1 MRHGPPVPRK
11 RVRYMLDPERLISQ
25 AAADLADEPRMEDDA
40 TMYCTQCGTRNPD
53 DANFCQKCGRQIGRA
68 IRPLDDADFSVLQQ
82 PEDRVGDLLATAFK
96 RREQGDLEGA
106 IRACATALQV
116 RPESTSAHSLLGMLF
131 EEQGEKEKAISQF
144 ERVLT
149 LNPGSI
155 ADREKLEQLRDA
167 TTFITP
173 RKITSSQKKRTT
185 LFDSPAGAAAAAVAV
200 FLLVLSIGGWAAW
213 SREQRNR
220 VEARTTARA
229 TAPPLNGQTP
239 GPMPAQ
245 QPNPA
250 SPSPVFNYGWPAG
263 VNPNSSN
270 AYAVNNQTP
279 AAPPNTAFQQQQ
291 TNEASPP
298 RTERLPTFGSPI
310 NPGRANV
317 PPARISNLP
326 PLNVTPLPGSENTVH
341 LPDN

>member
-1 MRHGPPVPRK
+1 MRNGRSLPRK
-11 RVRYMLDPERLISQ
+11 RARFMLDPERLISQ

-167 TTFITP
+167 TTSITP

-220 VEARTTARA
+220 LDARA
-229 TAPPLNGQTP
+229 AAKGSSTTLNAQTP

-263 VNPNSSN
+263 VNPNN
-270 AYAVNNQTP
+270 PDTYAANPQTP
-279 AAPPNTAFQQQQ
+279 GQPNGASQQQS
-291 TNEASPP
+291 NDASP

-310 NPGRANV
+310 NPGRVNI

-326 PLNVTPLPGSENTVH
+326 PLNLAPLQGSEN
-341 LPDN
+341 